1 MKNKV
6 SKYHTAPFFFF
17 CSMFAIITGLSIE
30 IFTTIPLISTG
41 GIGNY
46 VSFVTMIGLPLAFL
60 KFKYFQQNKT
70 VTIALT
76 PVNSKKHP

>member
-6 SKYHTAPFFFF
+6 SKYHTAPFFF